1 MGLPLEQ
8 FPDWPVGMTREV
20 ALAFTGVA
28 ETQLEEWIKLGVVR
42 FRRRGPHG
50 AAIAQREELAAALK
64 SLFGEGGDGV
74 DGPIEL

>member
-28 ETQLEEWIKLGVVR
+28 EAQLEEWIKGGVVK

-50 AAIAQREELAAALK
+50 AAVAQREELAAAFK
-64 SLFGEGGDGV
+64 SLFDDGNDST
-74 DGPIEL
+74 DGPIEF